1 MTVWRVAHFIGG
13 CVSLVKLTQESQ
25 TGNITEGY
33 KYYFQAGG
41 VSKVVQQCYLAP
53 FLACYTHII
62 IQLKFN
68 ASTNDTGACIFFIL
82 TYLAEMLYQIQ
93 IHGVSPMPT
102 PEIHYSHSFGM
113 GFWIAEDGTLMS
125 CPAMDD
131 ADGRT
136 TMDVDNAIAVDEWD
150 DPSVYSPE
158 HMIVLAQIVQIC
170 TLKRDYVNIGYY
182 AERFSP
188 VA

>member
-1 MTVWRVAHFIGG
+1 MVR
-13 CVSLVKLTQESQ
+13 
-25 TGNITEGY
+25 
-33 KYYFQAGG
+33 
-41 VSKVVQQCYLAP
+41 CYSR
-53 FLACYTHII
+53 FSY
-62 IQLKFN
+62 
-68 ASTNDTGACIFFIL
+68 
-82 TYLAEMLYQIQ
+82 
-93 IHGVSPMPT
+93 GVSPMPT

-182 AERFSP
+182 AERFRP